1 MNRLLL
7 VGSSE
12 FDASRL
18 RREVAGI
25 LDVDSIPLASLE
37 KTAPGPMILVDS
49 NLQRSESL
57 LPLKEW
63 LKAKPAAAKVIFAVR
78 PDSHLEVT
86 QALAL
91 GATEVIARP
100 IDTRALLK
108 SLMSEVAAL
117 AQKAPKFAE
126 QGFVGVAAAQSG
138 LENVFASACLGDKLD
153 SEVVNAAGT
162 AAASEIETKGLASWI
177 EVVRNHHS
185 QTYQHCLLVT
195 GTAAAFAQHLGLSQ
209 NDRRRLAVAGMLHDL
224 GKARIPL
231 SILEK
236 PGPLDQEELAVMR
249 RHPEYGLEVLKSS
262 PSLEPDMMDMVVHHH
277 EYLDGTGYPYGLKG
291 QEISDLTRLI
301 TISDVFAALIEKR
314 SYKPP
319 LPNSKAYEILLD
331 MGPKLDK
338 DLVRE
343 FRFVT
348 GPN

>member
-1 MNRLLL
+1 MNRLLF

-12 FDASRL
+12 FAAGRL
-18 RREVAGI
+18 RRQVAGI
-25 LDVDSIPLASLE
+25 LDVDWIPVSNLE
-37 KTAPGPMILVDS
+37 KSKPGPMILVDV
-49 NLQRSESL
+49 NLHGSTSL
-57 LPLKEW
+57 VPLKEW
-63 LKAKPAAAKVIFAVR
+63 LKSKPASGKVIFVVR

-86 QALAL
+86 QAFAL
-91 GATEVIARP
+91 GATEVVPRP
-100 IDTRALLK
+100 IDTKALLK
-108 SLMSEVAAL
+108 SLMSDVAAL
-117 AQKAPKFAE
+117 ADKGPKFAE
-126 QGFVGVAAAQSG
+126 QGFVGVAAAQNG
-138 LENVFASACLGDKLD
+138 LEAVFASACLGEMLD
-153 SEVVNAAGT
+153 GEAINSAGA
-162 AAASEIETKGLASWI
+162 AAASEIESKGFSSWI

-195 GTAAAFAQHLGLSQ
+195 GTAIAFAQHLRLSR
-209 NDRRRLAVAGMLHDL
+209 NDRSRLAVAGMLHDL

-236 PGPLDQEELAVMR
+236 PGPLDQEELAIMR

-262 PSLEPDMMDMVVHHH
+262 PSIEPAMIDMVVHHH
-277 EYLDGTGYPYGLKG
+277 EYLDGTGYPDGLEG

-301 TISDVFAALIEKR
+301 TISDIFAALIEKR

-331 MGPKLDK
+331 MDPKLDK

-348 GPN
+348 ACS